1 MKDLRD
7 LLERHKID
15 VGKLWTTN
23 PPEVF
28 AFIPQNNE
36 LIKFKC
42 KN

>member
-7 LLERHKID
+7 LLERHQID
-15 VGKLWTTN
+15 VSKLWTTN

-28 AFIPQNNE
+28 AFVPQNSE
-36 LIKFKC
+36 LIKLAP